1 MDTLPED
8 PLGPPLLDRAVPVT
22 ARNQA
27 LAGRD
32 PRRDIFITTTT
43 TVSVDSET
51 S

>member
-8 PLGPPLLDRAVPVT
+8 PIGPPVLDRAVPVT

-32 PRRDIFITTTT
+32 PRLDVFITTT